1 MGEST
6 KYFLLENMIM
16 IEPERAFVKELF
28 NKDCINFYILN
39 INDILV
45 G

>member
-16 IEPERAFVKELF
+16 IEPECAFVKELF
-28 NKDCINFYILN
+28 NKDCINFYI
-39 INDILV
+39 
-45 G
+45 

>member
-1 MGEST
+1 MIRLQGISMGEST

-28 NKDCINFYILN
+28 NKAA
-39 INDILV
+39 
-45 G
+45 

>member
-16 IEPERAFVKELF
+16 IEPECAFVKELL
-28 NKDCINFYILN
+28 NKHCINF
-39 INDILV
+39 DI
-45 G
+45 